1 MSKKYIVINTDGTN
15 AFYNSDV
22 HDNIPNGALE
32 ISNTDY
38 QTFFSN
44 SGKYYFI
51 NINNTAILSKITYSA
66 DEIRQQKIDTLNAE
80 YQPQFNDLAQSL
92 GLAMLSNDTAAQDS
106 IKTDYT
112 ALKTEYTNKKG
123 IIENGN
129 S

>member
-1 MSKKYIVINTDGTN
+1 MSKYVIVNLNGCNGFYDDTVHKIIPDGALPVTDADYGQFFRENGKYI
-15 AFYNSDV
+15 FR
-22 HDNIPNGALE
+22 
-32 ISNTDY
+32 
-38 QTFFSN
+38 
-44 SGKYYFI
+44 

-112 ALKTEYTNKKG
+112 ALKTEYPNKKG

>member
-1 MSKKYIVINTDGTN
+1 MSKYVIVNLNGCNGFYDDTVHKIIPDGALPVTDADYGQFFRENGKYI
-15 AFYNSDV
+15 FR
-22 HDNIPNGALE
+22 
-32 ISNTDY
+32 
-38 QTFFSN
+38 
-44 SGKYYFI
+44 